1 MKKRFVQYKSGTVLD
16 TKTGDIY
23 GPNKVIISNLG
34 EEEAAAE
41 YEIEI
46 DPEDRKRTIQ
56 IPDNA
61 ISFRQHL
68 EPFGSR

>member
-34 EEEAAAE
+34 EEEH
-41 YEIEI
+41 
-46 DPEDRKRTIQ
+46 RQNMRLKSIQ
-56 IPDNA
+56 KTGNVQYKYLIML
-61 ISFRQHL
+61 SHFVMWR
-68 EPFGSR
+68 